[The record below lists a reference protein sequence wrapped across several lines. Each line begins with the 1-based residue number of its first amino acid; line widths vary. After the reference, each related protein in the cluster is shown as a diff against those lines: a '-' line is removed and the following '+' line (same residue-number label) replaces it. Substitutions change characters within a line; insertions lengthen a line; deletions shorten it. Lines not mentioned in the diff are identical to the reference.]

1 MPKNRNQTSA
11 QAGAAALQGIVTSQA
26 LAGAG
31 ALTIDGTL
39 STGGVAT
46 LTPPQNVVI
55 TSGGNDSG
63 ITFTISGTDYGGSAI
78 SEVLTGG
85 SGSAVT
91 SLYLYATVTS
101 IVASGAVATTVEAGV
116 GGAVYSPWL
125 IVGAQR
131 NHYQWTQRTFIA
143 AGDSAT
149 YNVEVTS
156 DINLMNNTGGYA
168 DDIIDIISGETGN
181 TTSYNT
187 TPWEGIRLKVTSGG
201 PVTLRLLES
210 RTA

>member
-11 QAGAAALQGIVTSQA
+11 QAGSALLQGIVTSQA

-78 SEVLTGG
+78 SEVLTGA
-85 SGSAVT
+85 SGAAVT
-91 SLYLYATVTS
+91 SVYLYATVTS
-101 IVASGAVATTVEAGV
+101 IVASGAVATT
-116 GGAVYSPWL
+116 
-125 IVGAQR
+125 
-131 NHYQWTQRTFIA
+131 
-143 AGDSAT
+143 
-149 YNVEVTS
+149 
-156 DINLMNNTGGYA
+156 
-168 DDIIDIISGETGN
+168 
-181 TTSYNT
+181 
-187 TPWEGIRLKVTSGG
+187 
-201 PVTLRLLES
+201 
-210 RTA
+210 